1 MHVNTHPKKVISGS
15 CRVDTCSGV
24 TLDELKERRGRG
36 WEVWGEGGVVVSAM
50 TDGEKTKKE
59 EWRDRRMSME
69 KREEC
74 SCQQNQMAVRQ
85 TGLKK
90 IQLKCGVKTGFE
102 VGHGA

>member
-1 MHVNTHPKKVISGS
+1 MRRVKGGGICHDRWKK
-15 CRVDTCSGV
+15 
-24 TLDELKERRGRG
+24 
-36 WEVWGEGGVVVSAM
+36 
-50 TDGEKTKKE
+50 KKRE
-59 EWRDRRMSME
+59 EWRDRRMSIR

>member
-1 MHVNTHPKKVISGS
+1 M
-15 CRVDTCSGV
+15 
-24 TLDELKERRGRG
+24 TLEELKDRRRDGGGGDAECICHDRWRKTER
-36 WEVWGEGGVVVSAM
+36 
-50 TDGEKTKKE
+50 E
-59 EWRDRRMSME
+59 EWRDRGMSMK
-69 KREEC
+69 KREER

>member
-1 MHVNTHPKKVISGS
+1 MRGGGGSGAS
-15 CRVDTCSGV
+15 VMKDS
-24 TLDELKERRGRG
+24 E
-36 WEVWGEGGVVVSAM
+36 GEG
-50 TDGEKTKKE
+50 D
-59 EWRDRRMSME
+59 EWQDRRME
-69 KREEC
+69 DEEDC

>member
-1 MHVNTHPKKVISGS
+1 ME
-15 CRVDTCSGV
+15 
-24 TLDELKERRGRG
+24 EL
-36 WEVWGEGGVVVSAM
+36 EVGGVGLQSCICH
-50 TDGEKTKKE
+50 DRWRKTERE
-59 EWRDRRMSME
+59 ECRDRRMSMK

>member
-1 MHVNTHPKKVISGS
+1 M
-15 CRVDTCSGV
+15 R
-24 TLDELKERRGRG
+24 KED
-36 WEVWGEGGVVVSAM
+36 GEGSICSDRWKKTERQEWGDRGMSA
-50 TDGEKTKKE
+50 EKKE
-59 EWRDRRMSME
+59 
-69 KREEC
+69 KC

>member
-1 MHVNTHPKKVISGS
+1 M
-15 CRVDTCSGV
+15 
-24 TLDELKERRGRG
+24 TLEELKERRRRG
-36 WEVWGEGGVVVSAM
+36 GGGCICH
-50 TDGEKTKKE
+50 DRWRKTERE
-59 EWRDRRMSME
+59 EWRDRRMSIE
-69 KREEC
+69 TREEC